1 LNRSLPITLS
11 RGRDILAIPGPSII
25 PDRVLA
31 AMHRPAPNIYE
42 GELVEMTE
50 AIVAD
55 LARVART
62 AGKAAIYIGN
72 GHAAWEAAIAN
83 VLAPGQQA
91 LVIATGRFGLGWAQ
105 MARTMGIDVEVM
117 DFGFRAALDPER
129 VAERL
134 RADRAHAIRAV
145 LAVQTD
151 TASSVRNDV
160 AALRAAIDAAGH
172 PALLVVDCIACLGCD
187 RFEMDAWGVDVMVAA
202 CQKGLMTP
210 PGMAFTFHGPKA
222 ERTGVRCTSPYWD
235 WGPRTAP
242 SAPYERFCG
251 TPPTHHLYGLRCA
264 LDMILEEEGLE
275 AVWRRHGVFARAVWA
290 AVEAWGAGGGFA
302 LNIADA
308 ALRSH
313 AVTTIRTAPG
323 EGTRLRRWCADAA
336 GVTLGIGLSVPGTDP
351 DSIFR
356 IGHMGH
362 LNPPML
368 LGTLA
373 TIEAGLGVL
382 GIAHAPGAVAAAGAV
397 IAGAGAA
404 RQPPDALETA
414 REIV

>member
-1 LNRSLPITLS
+1 MTLS

-31 AMHRPAPNIYE
+31 AMQRPSPNIYE

-50 AIVAD
+50 TIVAD

-62 AGKAAIYIGN
+62 AGKPALYIGN

-83 VLAPGQQA
+83 VLAPGHKA
-91 LVIATGRFGLGWAQ
+91 LVVATGRFGLGWAQ
-105 MARTMGIDVEVM
+105 MARVMGVDVEVM
-117 DFGFRAALDPER
+117 DFGFHAALDPQR
-129 VAERL
+129 VADRL
-134 RADRAHAIRAV
+134 RADRGHAIRAV

-160 AALRAAIDAAGH
+160 ADLRAALDAAGH
-172 PALLVVDCIACLGCD
+172 PALLVVDCIACLACD

-222 ERTGVRCTSPYWD
+222 EATGVRCASPYWD
-235 WGPRTAP
+235 WRPRTAP
-242 SAPYERFCG
+242 TVPYERFCG
-251 TPPTHHLYGLRCA
+251 TAPTHHLYALRTA
-264 LDMILEEEGLE
+264 LDMILLEEGLE
-275 AVWRRHGVFARAVWA
+275 AVWSRHAVFARAVWA
-290 AVEAWGAGGGFA
+290 AVDAWGAGGAFR
-302 LNIADA
+302 LNIADPA
-308 ALRSH
+308 RRSH
-313 AVTTIRTAPG
+313 AVTTIATG
-323 EGTRLRRWCADAA
+323 GGDGTRLRRWCADAA
-336 GVTLGIGLSVPGTDP
+336 GVTLGLGLGVPGVDP

-373 TIEAGLGVL
+373 TVEAGFRAL
-382 GIAHAPGAVAAAGAV
+382 GIRHGPGGAATGVRGLPTASAITAPAAAA
-397 IAGAGAA
+397 
-404 RQPPDALETA
+404 PETG
-414 REIV
+414 RETV

>member
-1 LNRSLPITLS
+1 MSLS

-42 GELVEMTE
+42 GALIEMTE
-50 AIVAD
+50 TLVAD

-62 AGKAAIYIGN
+62 DGKAAIYIGN

-83 VLAPGQQA
+83 ILAPGQKA

-105 MARTMGIDVEVM
+105 MARQMGVDVEVM
-117 DFGFRAALDPER
+117 DFGFRAALEPEH
-129 VAERL
+129 VAARL
-134 RADRAHAIRAV
+134 SEDRGHEIRAV

-160 AALRAAIDAAGH
+160 AALRAALDAAGH
-172 PALLVVDCIACLGCD
+172 PALLVIDCIACLACD

-210 PGMAFTFHGPKA
+210 PGVAFTFHGPRA
-222 ERTGVRCTSPYWD
+222 ERTSGRCASPYWD

-242 SAPYERFCG
+242 SVPYERFCG
-251 TPPTHHLYGLRCA
+251 TAPTHHLYGLRCA
-264 LDMILEEEGLE
+264 LDMILVEEGLE
-275 AVWRRHGVFARAVWA
+275 AVWTRHAIFARAVWA
-290 AVEAWGAGGGFA
+290 AVDGWGAGGA
-302 LNIADA
+302 LELNISDP

-323 EGTRLRRWCADAA
+323 DGARIRRWCADTA
-336 GVTLGIGLSVPGTDP
+336 GVTLGIGLGVAGTDP
-351 DSIFR
+351 DSVFR

-373 TIEAGLGVL
+373 TLEAGFRAL
-382 GIAHAPGAVAAAGAV
+382 GIRHGTGGVEAAGAM
-397 IAGAGAA
+397 IAAGAA
-404 RQPPDALETA
+404 QHARASASTFEAGTA
-414 REIV
+414 TV

>member
-1 LNRSLPITLS
+1 MTFS

-50 AIVAD
+50 TIIAD
-55 LARVART
+55 LARVAGT

-83 VLAPGQQA
+83 ILAPGQKA
-91 LVIATGRFGLGWAQ
+91 LFIATGRFGLGWAQ
-105 MARTMGIDVEVM
+105 MARTMGVEAEVI
-117 DFGFRAALDPER
+117 DFGFRAALDPAR

-134 RADRAHAIRAV
+134 RADRGHQIRAV
-145 LAVQTD
+145 LSVQTD

-160 AALRAAIDAAGH
+160 AALRAALDAAGH
-172 PALLVVDCIACLGCD
+172 PALLVVDCIASLGCD
-187 RFEMDAWGVDVMVAA
+187 RFEMDALGVDVMVAA

-210 PGMAFTFHGPKA
+210 PGLAFTFHGHRA
-222 ERTGVRCTSPYWD
+222 EETGVSCTSPYWD
-235 WGPRTAP
+235 WRPRTAP
-242 SAPYERFCG
+242 SVPYERFCG
-251 TPPTHHLYGLRCA
+251 TAPTHHLYGLRTA
-264 LDMILEEEGLE
+264 LDMILEEEGLA
-275 AVWRRHGVFARAVWA
+275 AVWARHAVFARAVWA
-290 AVEAWGAGGGFA
+290 AVEAWGRGGA
-302 LNIADA
+302 LGLNVAEP

-313 AVTTIRTAPG
+313 AVTTITTGPG

-336 GVTLGIGLSVPGTDP
+336 GVTLGVGLSVPGVDP

-373 TIEAGLGVL
+373 TVEAGFRAL
-382 GIAHAPGAVAAAGAV
+382 GIRHGTGGVEAAGAV
-397 IAGAGAA
+397 IAGES
-404 RQPPDALETA
+404 PPGPATKSVDHADGTA
-414 REIV
+414 